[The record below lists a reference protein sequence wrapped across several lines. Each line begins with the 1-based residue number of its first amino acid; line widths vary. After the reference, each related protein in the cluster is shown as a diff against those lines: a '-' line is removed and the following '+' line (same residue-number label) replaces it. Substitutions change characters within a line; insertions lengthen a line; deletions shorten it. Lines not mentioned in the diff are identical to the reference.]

1 MILVEASDTGGPSSI
16 TVEINNYLFFN
27 SHTVNFVWETD
38 EGVTGSI
45 ILLIFI
51 LLGCFNCWWVRVE
64 AEHLIWR

>member
-38 EGVTGSI
+38 EGVVGSI

-51 LLGCFNCWWVRVE
+51 LLGCFNC
-64 AEHLIWR
+64 